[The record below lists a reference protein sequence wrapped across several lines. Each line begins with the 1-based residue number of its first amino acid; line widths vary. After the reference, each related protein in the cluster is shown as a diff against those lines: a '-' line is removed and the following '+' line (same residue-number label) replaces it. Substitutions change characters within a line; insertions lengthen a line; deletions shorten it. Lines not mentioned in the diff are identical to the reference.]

1 MGEQPSVDVTQTDEE
16 VLSELRRQAIAAAP
30 LAKGEAEKLLKQA
43 ALGDRSSQ
51 EKLVAA
57 SLSMVIRLADA
68 RSDQG
73 LPVLDL
79 VQEGSIGLVEAV
91 QSFADSGEADFAAFA
106 ETKVG
111 LQMDVAIANEAA
123 AAREAELLMTAA
135 ADYDRVEMLLAR
147 ELHRAPTEKEI
158 AEKLEWST
166 ERTHYVS
173 LVVAEA
179 RRRHD
184 EELLAYIDPE
194 SLDFDGDG
202 EDHVGPSRN

>member
-1 MGEQPSVDVTQTDEE
+1 VSDKQIMED
-16 VLSELRRQAIAAAP
+16 LRRQAAAAAP
-30 LAKGEAEKLLKQA
+30 LAKGEAEQLLKQA

-68 RSDQG
+68 RPDQG

-91 QSFADSGEADFAAFA
+91 QTFADSGEADFAAFA
-106 ETKVG
+106 ERKVG
-111 LQMDVAIANEAA
+111 QQMDVASANEAA
-123 AAREAELLMTAA
+123 ALRESELLIRAA

-158 AEKLEWST
+158 AEKLEWTT
-166 ERTHYVS
+166 ERTRYVS

-194 SLDFDGDG
+194 ALDFDGDG
-202 EDHVGPSRN
+202 ADDPGPSRN